1 MWLIPYVIDGI
12 VLGALYAIVSLG
24 MVIVYQATRV
34 LNFAQAGI
42 ATTSA
47 FVAWKL
53 IGLGWSYPLALLAAV
68 ACGIALGGL
77 VGILLAALSR
87 RTTPLARTVM
97 TFGVTLI
104 LTWVNREA
112 FGNDAQFIPRVM
124 DSDIELFGIRVN
136 GHGLYIIVIAAV
148 TITATLLL
156 LFKTR
161 IGLAMRALSQ
171 DPETAQ
177 GHGIGVS
184 RITVASWG
192 IASALGGLSGVL
204 VASFINIDHQV
215 MTTILIYSLIAQVI
229 GGFGS
234 PLGAIIG
241 GVALGVSS
249 SIMSATPIAD
259 YRTVVVFGAM
269 LLILLIRPY
278 GIVGKPELHVAESG
292 GQLHGPRLPGRLDR
306 RAIILPL
313 VVVGAALLIPVLPI
327 PWSLSVFTVMF
338 GTAIAVVALSTLL
351 GYTGE
356 MSVGHGAFV
365 LTGGYTFAILANA
378 FPQIALPFL
387 LLAAIGAAALLG
399 FIVGIFA
406 LRLSGLY
413 LMIVTIVVNFTAI
426 EATLHARQITGGAT
440 GLALAQGPWL
450 VIRFDSNTSIYWLAA
465 TLFLLTWLVTAAV
478 LRSRIGQR
486 WIAARDS
493 PRASSAFGLRP
504 NLQRVGAFVY
514 SSAITGL
521 AGAVL
526 CIAIAHIGPTSY
538 GLHWSIFLLLAVVIG
553 GLGSMAGALVG
564 AAVITLVPI
573 ALSRSSGAVDLVFGV
588 ALIMVLAFAPDGI
601 RSFRSLASRR
611 RKPASGSGEGSERDS
626 SAVRMEHSNA

>member
-47 FVAWKL
+47 FIAWKL
-53 IGLGWSYPLALLAAV
+53 ISLGWSYPLALLVAV
-68 ACGIALGGL
+68 ACGVALGGA

-97 TFGVTLI
+97 TFGVTLV

-112 FGNDAQFIPRVM
+112 FGNDAQFLPRVL
-124 DSDIELFGIRVN
+124 DSEIDLLGVRVN
-136 GHGLYIIVIAAV
+136 GHGLYIIAIAAA
-148 TITATLLL
+148 TITGTLLL

-171 DPETAQ
+171 DPETAR
-177 GHGIGVS
+177 GHGIGIS
-184 RITVASWG
+184 RVTVASWC
-192 IASALGGLSGVL
+192 IASALGSLSGVL
-204 VASFINIDHQV
+204 VASFINVDHQV

-234 PLGAIIG
+234 PLGAIVG

-269 LLILLIRPY
+269 LLILLFRPY
-278 GIVGKPELHVAESG
+278 GMVGRPELHVAESG
-292 GQLHGPRLPGRLDR
+292 GQLHGPKLPLRLDR
-306 RAIILPL
+306 RAIVLPL
-313 VVVGAALLIPVLPI
+313 IVIGVALLIPVLPI
-327 PWSLSVFTVMF
+327 PWSLSVFTVTF
-338 GTAIAVVALSTLL
+338 GTAIAVMALSTLL

-365 LTGGYTFAILANA
+365 LTGGYAFAILANA
-378 FPQIALPFL
+378 FPQVALPFL

-450 VIRFDSNTSIYWLAA
+450 MVRFDSNTAVYWLAVG
-465 TLFLLTWLVTAAV
+465 LFLLTWLVTAV
-478 LRSRIGQR
+478 MLRSRIGQR

-493 PRASSAFGLRP
+493 PRAASAYGLHP
-504 NLQRVGAFVY
+504 NMQRVGAFVF
-514 SSAITGL
+514 SSAVTGL

-526 CIAIAHIGPTSY
+526 CISIAHIGPTSY

-564 AAVITLVPI
+564 AAVITLIPI
-573 ALSRSSGAVDLVFGV
+573 ALSRSSGAVDLFFGL
-588 ALIMVLAFAPDGI
+588 ALIVVLAFAPDGI
-601 RSFRSLASRR
+601 RSFTALATRRR
-611 RKPASGSGEGSERDS
+611 RKTDRTGREAVPETES
-626 SAVRMEHSNA
+626 VRMERSNA